1 MVNRSGRRIRIRLLP
16 GLCARRCS
24 LCRREARAG
33 CRRARRRHAAVECEM
48 LQFGRKR
55 FPPGARRVAVD
66 YLRRRQALPDS
77 LTALCDRRLR
87 NQMQAIALIRL
98 LDIRPKPRFKTH
110 KSVRHELRRA
120 AAPTSVLQ
128 AIKDIIQQENAS
140 ALFISRCVL
149 HSWRWRESNPRPNR
163 EPESFLHA

>member
-1 MVNRSGRRIRIRLLP
+1 
-16 GLCARRCS
+16 
-24 LCRREARAG
+24 
-33 CRRARRRHAAVECEM
+33 M

-163 EPESFLHA
+163 EPESFLHAYPPFRPSPRAWQAATEPGAQYLEFRAPAGTLRHAISKLMIPRMKNR